1 MKKNKYIKAPRM
13 GKGRKIGII
22 FVLVALLPA
31 LFYSVYEV
39 SSLSST
45 EELIQSIYSK
55 QLDVILFS
63 INQYA
68 LDVAQSWSG
77 EINTLLITSQPSYVD
92 SATRIFLN
100 KRAAVHGVFY
110 TDSTGHSLSFVTRQK
125 KEVRRISQFLL
136 CRTNRR
142 PSKNYYAM
150 HHPAIGKSNL
160 SSSGTVFQVRV

>member
-1 MKKNKYIKAPRM
+1 LILKENMNIKKFIKASRI
-13 GKGRKIGII
+13 GKGKKISII

-31 LFYSVYEV
+31 LFYSAYEV

-68 LDVAQSWSG
+68 LDVAQNWSG
-77 EINTLLITSQPSYVD
+77 EINTLLITSQPSRVD

-100 KRAAVHGVFY
+100 RRAAVQGVFY
-110 TDSTGHSLSFVTRQK
+110 VDSAGSPISLVTQQK
-125 KEVRRISQFLL
+125 QCL
-136 CRTNRR
+136 
-142 PSKNYYAM
+142 YQA
-150 HHPAIGKSNL
+150 
-160 SSSGTVFQVRV
+160 